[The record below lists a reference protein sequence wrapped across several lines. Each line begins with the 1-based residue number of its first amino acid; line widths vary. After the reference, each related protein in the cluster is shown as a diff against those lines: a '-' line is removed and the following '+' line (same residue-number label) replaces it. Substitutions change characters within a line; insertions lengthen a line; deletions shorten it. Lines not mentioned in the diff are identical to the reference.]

1 VVALIRF
8 MTASLSFFGV
18 VTFQRVY
25 VELFCAAISI
35 DKRFIQLVAHPKFY
49 LWLTKIFTV
58 CTLGWMLV

>member
-8 MTASLSFFGV
+8 TAASLFFFV
-18 VTFQRVY
+18 VTFQRVD

-35 DKRFIQLVAHPKFY
+35 DKRFIQLLAHPKFY
-49 LWLTKIFTV
+49 VWLKKSFTV